1 MNRACKIFL
10 MVLGL
15 VAVSVTAA
23 REVPAAE
30 VTPLL
35 KYYAK
40 DYWVLL
46 GGSHGDKWLPP
57 EAVARE
63 LKGGEGYRVYAPF
76 TFLRKATGAKAG
88 PWGEADPEFLV
99 RMKRV
104 DKSGKNVLAVGGTW
118 DAMPR
123 RPRIVERN
131 LEPYVN
137 AARDILKTKSIH
149 PPKVK
154 ITRVA
159 EIDLDGDGEN
169 EVLVSAEHFS
179 GANAL
184 DSPKPGDF
192 SMVFLRK
199 TARGRVSD
207 TLLDG
212 FFRTSAETD
221 EGPSTTWRIVN
232 VLDCNGDGVME
243 IVVGYAYYEG
253 GGAAVYRIKGDA
265 MEKVLG
271 VDWGL

>member
-15 VAVSVTAA
+15 VIVSVTVA
-23 REVPAAE
+23 REASAAE
-30 VTPLL
+30 VAPLL

-46 GGSHGDKWLPP
+46 GGSNGDKWLPP
-57 EAVARE
+57 EAVAPE
-63 LKGGEGYRVYAPF
+63 VKGGEEYRVYAPF
-76 TFLRKATGAKAG
+76 TFLRKAKGAKAG

-104 DKSGKNVLAVGGTW
+104 DKSGEDVLAVGGTW
-118 DAMPR
+118 GAMPR

-137 AARDILKTKSIH
+137 AARDILKARAILA
-149 PPKVK
+149 PEVK

-179 GANAL
+179 GRNAL
-184 DSPKPGDF
+184 ESSKPGDF

-199 TARGRVSD
+199 IARGRVSD

-221 EGPSTTWRIVN
+221 AGPFTTWRIVN

-243 IVVGYAYYEG
+243 IVVGSAYYEG

-265 MEKVLG
+265 VEKVLG